1 MKLDPRAY
9 SKQTT
14 VRLIVGGIGILFLI
28 GDGLI
33 YVIYG
38 PAAAISGFLCLGAGL
53 LPVLII
59 MGIFWVMEKVV
70 NKDHEI

>member
-1 MKLDPRAY
+1 MKLDPRAH
-9 SKQTT
+9 SKQTSIH
-14 VRLIVGGIGILFLI
+14 LIFGGIGILFLI
-28 GDGLI
+28 GDGLV
-33 YVIYG
+33 YFIYG

-53 LPVLII
+53 LPVVII

>member
-14 VRLIVGGIGILFLI
+14 IRLIVGGIGILFLI
-28 GDGLI
+28 GDGLVYI
-33 YVIYG
+33 IYG

>member
-1 MKLDPRAY
+1 MKFDPRAY

-14 VRLIVGGIGILFLI
+14 VRLIVGGVGILFLI
-28 GDGLI
+28 GDGLVYI
-33 YVIYG
+33 IYG

-59 MGIFWVMEKVV
+59 MGIFWVMDKMV
-70 NKDHEI
+70 NKDREI